1 MHRNEWGSEWDREEK
16 SRLRKAEQRRVEKVE
31 LVSAVTA
38 GYLTLSRVVMHPPL
52 SLHYHSHHHL
62 SHLHSHCPLS
72 SGVTTLCSHY
82 DSCPLNCH
90 QHHYSY
96 HHYCLQVQ
104 VIISLIFFGVH
115 SPPVFCETVVGDSGR

>member
-1 MHRNEWGSEWDREEK
+1 MHRNEWGSEWGREEK

-52 SLHYHSHHHL
+52 SLPYHSHHHL
-62 SHLHSHCPLS
+62 SHLHSHHHLS
-72 SGVTTLCSHY
+72 LEVTTLCSHY
-82 DSCPLNCH
+82 DSCPPDCYH
-90 QHHYSY
+90 
-96 HHYCLQVQ
+96 HHYCLQAR
-104 VIISLIFFGVH
+104 VIISLMFFGVH